1 MFRIEVTKAYTL
13 QKDWIE
19 DVQILMKDCGVQN
32 NPTAFMFN
40 DTQIFNE
47 MVLEDISS
55 ILNQGEIPNL
65 FGVEDKAKIT
75 EDLNI
80 HFNRETESMSTNQKF
95 AFFTKICK
103 NNLHMIC
110 TLSPVGDE
118 YRKRMRTFPSLIN
131 CSTLDW
137 FLPWPM
143 DALRSVSNYLLEEL
157 KFEEDQKK
165 KISNIFVD
173 MQEKSTILSEK
184 YLMEH
189 KKYYYVTPTSYL
201 ELLSAFNKMLVAR
214 KKQNTDNVA
223 RYVKGLDK
231 LMDAETQVAQMKKD
245 LIELQPKLKI
255 ASEETEVL
263 IAKVK
268 KEQVGAD
275 KQKEICDKDA
285 EICIKQREEANGL
298 KELCQTELAKVE
310 PILEAALKNLNTI
323 ERKHIDFI
331 KTMKTP
337 PIAIER
343 LYKALVIT
351 WEIKNIPMV
360 KDPNDQFKKIPDY
373 ATPAKKQIINK
384 PDDLLKQLKSFDEE
398 KITSLDPKTISGIR
412 DMFDNDPD
420 FTIDKLAKSAEAAKQ
435 IGLFLLAVVEVYD
448 KSLII
453 NPKREEVDTP
463 KRLEDS
469 ADEIEP
475 LNLDKEVC
483 EKYDEV
489 KETVKVETKVEA
501 KVETKVEAKVETE
514 VETKVERK
522 MSRELSP
529 YKARDVQVYK
539 AP

>member
-1 MFRIEVTKAYTL
+1 
-13 QKDWIE
+13 
-19 DVQILMKDCGVQN
+19 
-32 NPTAFMFN
+32 
-40 DTQIFNE
+40 
-47 MVLEDISS
+47 
-55 ILNQGEIPNL
+55 
-65 FGVEDKAKIT
+65 
-75 EDLNI
+75 
-80 HFNRETESMSTNQKF
+80 
-95 AFFTKICK
+95 
-103 NNLHMIC
+103 
-110 TLSPVGDE
+110 
-118 YRKRMRTFPSLIN
+118 
-131 CSTLDW
+131 
-137 FLPWPM
+137 
-143 DALRSVSNYLLEEL
+143 
-157 KFEEDQKK
+157 
-165 KISNIFVD
+165 
-173 MQEKSTILSEK
+173 
-184 YLMEH
+184 
-189 KKYYYVTPTSYL
+189 
-201 ELLSAFNKMLVAR
+201 
-214 KKQNTDNVA
+214 
-223 RYVKGLDK
+223 
-231 LMDAETQVAQMKKD
+231 
-245 LIELQPKLKI
+245 
-255 ASEETEVL
+255 
-263 IAKVK
+263 
-268 KEQVGAD
+268 
-275 KQKEICDKDA
+275 
-285 EICIKQREEANGL
+285 L

-310 PILEAALKNLNTI
+310 PILEAALKNLDTVS
-323 ERKHIDFI
+323 RDHLDFI
-331 KTMKTP
+331 KSMKNP

-343 LYKALVIT
+343 LYKALVIF
-351 WEIKNIPMV
+351 WEIKNVPMV

-398 KITSLDPKTISGIR
+398 KITSLDPKTVGGIR

-489 KETVKVETKVEA
+489 KETVKVETKVE
-501 KVETKVEAKVETE
+501 TKVEAKVETE